1 MFRVSQEIRLN
12 TSGSAEV
19 VRYCNNTNAD
29 SENDCIF
36 GKYQRTPDADAY
48 PTESPLVLVAPEL
61 TDPSRVQLL
70 HLPNGAVRVNS
81 EVDFIIKRNGVKG
94 NFEVKIESPSGI
106 NNVMPLQI
114 LDPERLN
121 VNFFLSEAGLYK
133 VHIKCNS
140 VPLPKSPFIIISIC
154 GEAESSARK
163 MELPVFKSDASCVTH
178 RGIGLTHI
186 SLDEKNEFTVDG
198 SAAGNNM
205 LFVGIFGPKGQ
216 CDEVVIK
223 HTGNNIYKITYE
235 VRDPGDYLLVAK
247 WGDEHI
253 PGSPFQLSA
262 I

>member
-12 TSGSAEV
+12 TSGNAEV
-19 VRYCNNTNAD
+19 PRYCNNTSAD
-29 SENDCIF
+29 SENECIF

-48 PTESPLVLVAPEL
+48 PTEGPLVLVAPEL
-61 TDPSRVQLL
+61 TNPSKVRLL
-70 HLPNGAVRVNS
+70 HFPNGAVLVNS
-81 EVDFIIKRNGVKG
+81 EVNFIIKRNGVKG
-94 NFEVKIESPSGI
+94 NFEVKVESPSGI
-106 NNVMPLQI
+106 NSVMPLQI

-121 VNFFLSEAGLYK
+121 VNFNLNEAGLYK

-154 GEAESSARK
+154 GEAEGNARK
-163 MELPVFKSDASCVTH
+163 MELPIFKSDANCVTH
-178 RGIGLTHI
+178 RGLGLTHI
-186 SLDEKNEFTVDG
+186 SLDDRNEFTVDG

-223 HTGNNIYKITYE
+223 HMGNNVYKITYE
-235 VRDPGDYLLVAK
+235 VRDPGNYLVVAK
-247 WGDEHI
+247 WGEEHI

-262 I
+262 N